1 VLNDKYLMY
10 TARGSYA
17 QFILACHFLYLI
29 NTTSFVFIYIFIAY
43 VFTYI
48 YCIVIFVHLSI
59 YIYAKITHIQKSY
72 HTKAP
77 RDRDL
82 IDIDDSLLKAEK
94 KKKTKKKNRVQSSDE
109 PWLTD
114 DQTSPFQPEAVG
126 PIRRRRK
133 EEVEVEDLSEYEKLR
148 KENIRR
154 NQEVRVWLHCLERER
169 EGRYT

>member
-1 VLNDKYLMY
+1 MY

-43 VFTYI
+43 VF
-48 YCIVIFVHLSI
+48 I
-59 YIYAKITHIQKSY
+59 YIYIYIYIVLSYSCISRYTYTKITHIQKSY

>member
-1 VLNDKYLMY
+1 MY
-10 TARGSYA
+10 SY
-17 QFILACHFLYLI
+17 
-29 NTTSFVFIYIFIAY
+29 T
-43 VFTYI
+43 
-48 YCIVIFVHLSI
+48 
-59 YIYAKITHIQKSY
+59 YAKITHIQKSY

-114 DQTSPFQPEAVG
+114 DQTSPFQLEAVG
-126 PIRRRRK
+126 PIRRRK

-154 NQEVRVWLHCLERER
+154 NQEVRDTHETQTSLLILIIMFLFLSFLFF
-169 EGRYT
+169 